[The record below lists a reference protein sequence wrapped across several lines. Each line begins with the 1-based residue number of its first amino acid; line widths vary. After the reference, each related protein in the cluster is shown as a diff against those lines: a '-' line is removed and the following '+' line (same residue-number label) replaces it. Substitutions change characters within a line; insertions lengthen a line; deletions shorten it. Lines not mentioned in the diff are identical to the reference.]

1 MKIAILGCGAT
12 GSVIARLLEKERFVD
27 ETVCLDRNPKRSRKF
42 LGRGGFDIKKADA
55 RNENQLCKLV
65 KDCDWI
71 VNALP
76 TAIYTRDKPV
86 PLNPKILEVAM
97 RTGINYLDLAC
108 FGGKSTTAE
117 QLKYEEKFED
127 EKLLALINSGA
138 SPGLTNL
145 LVRENAD
152 DLEVVKRVNIRT
164 LEEQKGSEFI
174 VPWSKEEM
182 LDMVWK
188 TLVYSNKRFVFKEP
202 FSGTSSYDFPS
213 PFGKMYCYLI
223 SNDETYT
230 IPHFV
235 QMKTLDVKNA
245 GSDIEILR
253 TLLRLRMLDDKPV
266 YFKKTKII
274 PYYFVYSVIPDVP
287 TGREMIKIMR
297 EGYLEDG
304 FFGVFVDNFG
314 EVKKKRVLV
323 RSYTIFPSQRMIK
336 NTMPGSTYITYPTA
350 VCALSFIKSMYKR
363 KVYGVLP
370 PEALSK
376 VARKQVLN
384 ELERKKIIISSEYK
398 TLT

>member
-12 GSVIARLLEKERFVD
+12 GSVIARLLEKEKFVD
-27 ETVCLDRNPKRSRKF
+27 DIVCLDRNPKRSRKF
-42 LGRGGFDIKKADA
+42 LGRGGFDIRKADA
-55 RNENQLCKLV
+55 SNQNELRRQV
-65 KDCDWI
+65 KDYDWI
-71 VNALP
+71 INALP
-76 TAIYTRDKPV
+76 TASYVKGKPV
-86 PLNPKILEVAM
+86 LWNPKIIEVALKA
-97 RTGINYLDLAC
+97 GINYMDLAC
-108 FGGKSTTAE
+108 FGGNSTIAE
-117 QLKYEEKFED
+117 QLRYKKKFED
-127 EKLLALINSGA
+127 EKLLALINSGS

-152 DLEVVKRVNIRT
+152 DVEVVERVSIRT

-188 TLVYSNKRFVFKEP
+188 TLVYSNKKFKFKEP
-202 FSGTSSYDFPS
+202 FSGTSAYDFPP

-235 QMKTLDVKNA
+235 QMKSLDVKNA

-253 TLLRLRMLDDKPV
+253 TLYRLRMFEDEPV
-266 YFKKTKII
+266 YFRKTKII
-274 PYYFVYSVIPDVP
+274 PYHFVYSIIPEVP
-287 TGREMIKIMR
+287 TGREMMKIMK

-304 FFGVFVDNFG
+304 FFGIFVDNLG
-314 EVKKKRVLV
+314 KVMKKRVLV
-323 RSYTIFPSQRMIK
+323 RSYTIFPSQKIIK
-336 NTMPGSTYITYPTA
+336 NILPGSTYITYPTA

-370 PEALSK
+370 PEALNK
-376 VARKQVLN
+376 AARKNVLS